1 MQKNPQ
7 ITVSFCVLNWQI
19 HFFNKRKSFCGG
31 NVLRAANTFNVSL
44 NNVSGVTSC
53 YEKLVLNYICVCL
66 YRNIL
71 VCICYIEVFLSVCM
85 CACILACVCAY
96 SFVFVCMCVYVRL
109 EGLFYSAFVHCTV
122 VHVSQTDLIRLILL
136 GLGHY

>member
-1 MQKNPQ
+1 M
-7 ITVSFCVLNWQI
+7 
-19 HFFNKRKSFCGG
+19 
-31 NVLRAANTFNVSL
+31 SL

-71 VCICYIEVFLSVCM
+71 VCICYIEVFLSV
-85 CACILACVCAY
+85 Y
-96 SFVFVCMCVYVRL
+96 VCMYFSLCLCLLFCICVHVRL